1 MEDTVDDIGHA
12 GDIVDHL
19 WANLPAD
26 KRAALMDE
34 INARDRLKN
43 PDGPS
48 RTAAITAAP
57 VPDDHPA
64 RHTTITD
71 IDDVGNMDFDY

>member
-1 MEDTVDDIGHA
+1 MGMEYEDTAAPGDLVDQ
-12 GDIVDHL
+12 L
-19 WANLPAD
+19 WAGLSED
-26 KRAALMDE
+26 KRAALIEE
-34 INARDRLKN
+34 INARDAIKN

-48 RTAAITAAP
+48 RTAATAAP